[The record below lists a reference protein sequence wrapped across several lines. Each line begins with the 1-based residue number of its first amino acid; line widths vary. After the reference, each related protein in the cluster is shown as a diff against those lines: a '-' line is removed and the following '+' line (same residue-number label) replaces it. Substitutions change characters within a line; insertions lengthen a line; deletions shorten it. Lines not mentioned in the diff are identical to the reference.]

1 MIINNVQFNCEL
13 EDILTELI
21 SQLRANGIN
30 LIQKHKDGPTHIQIC
45 CPYHA
50 NGMERRP
57 SAGLRKSDG
66 IFHCFACNETHSLSE
81 VISHCF
87 GQDDDVVGKF
97 GWQWLLRNFATVQIE
112 ERKDVPLDF
121 SRFGI
126 TSTIDFRYAG
136 GKILAKDAGV
146 DEQLSIQH
154 IRYVT
159 EQELDKYR
167 YFHPYMYKR
176 GLTDEIIELFD
187 IGYDTDTDC
196 ITFPVRDI
204 NGNTLFI
211 ARRSVKSKFFNYPNG
226 VEKPLYGL
234 YELYQ
239 QHADRSIIDKNGI
252 RNGFSRSYNFTDV
265 IVCESMLD
273 ALSFWIVDKYA
284 VALNGVE
291 SELQIKQ
298 LKELPCRKIILATDS
313 DEKGMLARQR
323 IRKKIGNRKLITE
336 YIFPKGRKDANECT
350 KEELLSLE
358 EIF

>member
-1 MIINNVQFNCEL
+1 MIINDVQFNCEL

-21 SQLRANGIN
+21 SQLRANNIN

-45 CPYHA
+45 CPYHS

-87 GQDDDVVGKF
+87 GHDDDVVGKF

-112 ERKDVPLDF
+112 ERKDVEIDL
-121 SRFGI
+121 SRNNSNNGNNRH
-126 TSTIDFRYAG
+126 TCN
-136 GKILAKDAGV
+136 
-146 DEQLSIQH
+146 
-154 IRYVT
+154 YVS

-187 IGYDTDTDC
+187 IGYDVSTKS
-196 ITFPVRDI
+196 ITFPVKDI
-204 NGNTLFI
+204 YGNCLFV
-211 ARRSVKSKFFNYPNG
+211 ARRSVVSKFFNYPEG

-234 YELYQ
+234 YELLKFQYN
-239 QHADRSIIDKNGI
+239 KGGI
-252 RNGFSRSYNFTDV
+252 QEV

-273 ALSFWIVDKYA
+273 ALSFWTVGKYA

-350 KEELLSLE
+350 KEELMKLQE
-358 EIF
+358 VF

>member
-1 MIINNVQFNCEL
+1 MVINNVIFNVDLETILLEL
-13 EDILTELI
+13 RN
-21 SQLRANGIN
+21 QLSANN
-30 LIQKHKDGPTHIQIC
+30 VLLLQKMKPTSTHVMVQ
-45 CPYHA
+45 CPYHS

-87 GQDDDVVGKF
+87 GHDNDTIGKF
-97 GWQWLLRNFATVQIE
+97 GWQWLLRNFATVQVE
-112 ERKDVPLDF
+112 ERKSVPLDF
-121 SRFGI
+121 YRNNKSNS
-126 TSTIDFRYAG
+126 TSNSTN
-136 GKILAKDAGV
+136 
-146 DEQLSIQH
+146 
-154 IRYVT
+154 YVT
-159 EQELDKYR
+159 EKELDKYR

-176 GLTDEIIELFD
+176 GLTDDVISLFD
-187 IGYDTDTDC
+187 IGYDADNSC

-204 NGNTLFI
+204 SGNCLFV
-211 ARRSVKSKFFNYPNG
+211 ARRSVKTKFFNYPEG

-234 YELYQ
+234 YELYNCPIKVSKEN
-239 QHADRSIIDKNGI
+239 RLP
-252 RNGFSRSYNFTDV
+252 GFRGGKVFPNEV
-265 IVCESMLD
+265 IVTESMLD
-273 ALSFWIVDKYA
+273 ALSFWTVGKYA

-336 YIFPKGRKDANECT
+336 YIFPKGRKDANDCT
-350 KEELLSLE
+350 RQELLSLE
-358 EIF
+358 EVF

>member
-1 MIINNVQFNCEL
+1 MVINNVIFNVDLETILLEL
-13 EDILTELI
+13 RN
-21 SQLRANGIN
+21 QLSANN
-30 LIQKHKDGPTHIQIC
+30 VLLLQKMKPTSTHVMVQ
-45 CPYHA
+45 CPYHS

-87 GQDDDVVGKF
+87 GHDDDVVGKF

-112 ERKDVPLDF
+112 ERKDVELDF
-121 SRFGI
+121 SRDKKERGNKRI
-126 TSTIDFRYAG
+126 HSRTTSDFC
-136 GKILAKDAGV
+136 DTC
-146 DEQLSIQH
+146 S
-154 IRYVT
+154 YVPDS
-159 EQELDKYR
+159 ELDKYR

-187 IGYDTDTDC
+187 IGYDVSTKS
-196 ITFPVRDI
+196 ITFPVKDI
-204 NGNTLFI
+204 NGNCLFI
-211 ARRSVKSKFFNYPNG
+211 ARRSVVSKFFNYPEG

-234 YELYQ
+234 YELYTY
-239 QHADRSIIDKNGI
+239 AFSGVKNQPFWHVDGI
-252 RNGFSRSYNFTDV
+252 PSEV

-273 ALSFWIVDKYA
+273 ALSFWTVDKYA

-350 KEELLSLE
+350 KEELLTLE

>member
-1 MIINNVQFNCEL
+1 MIINDVQFNCEL

-21 SQLRANGIN
+21 SQLRANNIN
-30 LIQKHKDGPTHIQIC
+30 LIQKHKDGPTHIQLC

-87 GQDDDVVGKF
+87 GHDEDVVGKF

-112 ERKDVPLDF
+112 ERKDVEIDL
-121 SRFGI
+121 SRDNSNNRNNRH
-126 TSTIDFRYAG
+126 TCN
-136 GKILAKDAGV
+136 
-146 DEQLSIQH
+146 
-154 IRYVT
+154 YVS

-187 IGYDTDTDC
+187 IGYDVSTKS
-196 ITFPVRDI
+196 ITFPVKDI
-204 NGNTLFI
+204 NGNCLFV
-211 ARRSVKSKFFNYPNG
+211 ARRSVVSKFFNYPEG

-234 YELYQ
+234 YELYTYAFSSVKNQ
-239 QHADRSIIDKNGI
+239 PFWHVNGI
-252 RNGFSRSYNFTDV
+252 PSEV

-273 ALSFWIVDKYA
+273 ALSFWTVGKYA

-350 KEELLSLE
+350 KEELLSLQ

>member
-1 MIINNVQFNCEL
+1 MIINDVQFNCEL

-21 SQLRANGIN
+21 SQLRANNIN

-45 CPYHA
+45 CPYHS

-87 GQDDDVVGKF
+87 GHDDDVVGKF

-112 ERKDVPLDF
+112 ERKSVSLDF
-121 SRFGI
+121 YRNNKSSR
-126 TSTIDFRYAG
+126 TNSSTN
-136 GKILAKDAGV
+136 
-146 DEQLSIQH
+146 
-154 IRYVT
+154 YVT
-159 EQELDKYR
+159 EEELDKYR

-187 IGYDTDTDC
+187 IGYDASTKS
-196 ITFPVRDI
+196 ITFPVKDI
-204 NGNTLFI
+204 NGNCLFI
-211 ARRSVKSKFFNYPNG
+211 ARRSVVSKFFNYPEG

-234 YELYQ
+234 YELYTY
-239 QHADRSIIDKNGI
+239 AFSGVKNQPFWHVDGI
-252 RNGFSRSYNFTDV
+252 PSEV

-273 ALSFWIVDKYA
+273 ALSFWTVGKYA